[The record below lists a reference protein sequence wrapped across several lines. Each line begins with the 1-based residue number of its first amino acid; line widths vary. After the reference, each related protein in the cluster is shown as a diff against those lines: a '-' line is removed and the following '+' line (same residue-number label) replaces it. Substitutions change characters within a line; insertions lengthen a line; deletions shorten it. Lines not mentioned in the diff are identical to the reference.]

1 MTAQRPA
8 HCIMVL
14 GTTSGAGKS
23 WLATALCRHYARQ
36 GLKVAP
42 FKALAALIQTTRHV
56 VALKASG
63 FGEIRQRPILPGAGR
78 AQPCPTC
85 A

>member
-14 GTTSGAGKS
+14 GTTCGAGMG
-23 WLATALCRHYARQ
+23 WLATALCRYLARQ

-42 FKALAALIQTTRHV
+42 WVLAALIQTH
-56 VALKASG
+56 ASLG
-63 FGEIRQRPILPGAGR
+63 P
-78 AQPCPTC
+78 
-85 A
+85 